1 MCCIL
6 CGDFDNVYILF
17 IASIS
22 VFFSEH
28 LNDDGVITLSDSE
41 ETLTFETPTI
51 KTEPLG
57 DDTFSGMSSYFLET
71 CPFFITIIK
80 MTIYCR
86 KANFV
91 QPLSCLQVQMILRMI

>member
-1 MCCIL
+1 MTCENGMCCIL

-28 LNDDGVITLSDSE
+28 INDDVITLSDSE
-41 ETLTFETPTI
+41 ETFTFETPTI
-51 KTEPLG
+51 KTVPLD

-71 CPFFITIIK
+71 GPYF
-80 MTIYCR
+80 YYHY
-86 KANFV
+86 
-91 QPLSCLQVQMILRMI
+91 